1 MKKVLTIISIC
12 IISLIFYTYATSSYE
27 DFEDN
32 KVKINKEVYLD
43 IMTTDKNLYYI
54 VKNIVK
60 NKHYVDY
67 MFKDNADQYR
77 FKFTKDSLENISNKD
92 LFFYVGADFEPWI
105 EEFLGKLD
113 KGKVRVVNVSRGIKI
128 IPYTKKVKYEN
139 RVLESNPYYF
149 LNLNNYKNA
158 LANVKNAIEDK
169 DPSNRDFYE
178 KNFSD
183 LLKKI
188 NEYGD
193 EYKELSEKLGDY
205 IFVSE
210 EDELDYLIKY
220 MNLKNIK
227 LKRDEKGTILNEEEI
242 KTYID
247 SKKEGE
253 IVFLYSNNDILKE
266 NKNIID
272 KYKIKPLNIKIY
284 DSNMKFQDIV
294 KYNFSMF
301 KQLTK

>member
-1 MKKVLTIISIC
+1 MKKILTIISIC

-32 KVKINKEVYLD
+32 NVKINKEVYLD

-67 MFKDNADQYR
+67 MFKENTDQYIY
-77 FKFTKDSLENISNKD
+77 KFTKDSLDNISNKD

-113 KGKVRVVNVSRGIKI
+113 KGKVRVVNASRGIKI
-128 IPYTKKVKYEN
+128 IPYTKKVKYED
-139 RVLESNPYYF
+139 RVLGNNPYYF
-149 LNLNNYKNA
+149 LNLNNYKTA

-178 KNFSD
+178 KNFYN

-193 EYKELSEKLGDY
+193 QYKELSEKLVDY

-227 LKRDEKGTILNEEEI
+227 LKRDESGTILNEEELR
-242 KTYID
+242 TYID
-247 SKKEGE
+247 SRKDAK

-266 NKNIID
+266 NKDILD

-301 KQLTK
+301 KELTK